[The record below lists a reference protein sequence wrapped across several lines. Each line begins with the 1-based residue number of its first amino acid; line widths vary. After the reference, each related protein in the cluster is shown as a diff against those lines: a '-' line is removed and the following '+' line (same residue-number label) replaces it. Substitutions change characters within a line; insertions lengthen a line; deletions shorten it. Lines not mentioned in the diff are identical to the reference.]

1 MLIKEVT
8 VVIEN
13 GFHLRPAT
21 QFLRIVK
28 AHESKVVLIH
38 RGNKVNGHSLFE
50 ILKLCLVEG
59 STVTLMVDGPDEE
72 EVLKLLV
79 EQFESLF

>member
-1 MLIKEVT
+1 MLEKEIT
-8 VVIEN
+8 VKIEN

-28 AHESKVVLIH
+28 THKSEVVLIH
-38 RGNKVNGHSLFE
+38 QGYKVNGHSLFGL
-50 ILKLCLVEG
+50 LKLCLVEG

-72 EVLKLLV
+72 EVLNLLV
-79 EQFESLF
+79 GQFES